1 MEFLQASNLSEN
13 FKPDGRLFDMD
24 GRMPCDMSA
33 REMTVIDEDVA
44 VLDDGRLV
52 MFGQENRTTGGV
64 HGRLTFTSPEYC
76 IDRVSLVDGITVN
89 AKATTTTEAARTTT
103 TTTTTST
110 ASTTTAE
117 AAAANGSR
125 INSSNGTSA
134 AVNNETLA
142 TYTYVALVC
151 RPCSRMTCVPKC
163 CGKGLMLAYQKNNKN
178 DVIGCRKVQSVVNA
192 TAAIHMKFVN
202 GTELRRECPFPT
214 PLLLV
219 VVVDRIRL
227 NSIGHCYGTVLGIFF
242 PLYILIKAVPKF
254 KLANFIFFTF
264 HLIRQ
269 RFVYAVLE
277 RVV

>member
-13 FKPDGRLFDMD
+13 FEPDGRLFDMD

-89 AKATTTTEAARTTT
+89 TKATTTTVALAV
-103 TTTTTST
+103 TTTTST
-110 ASTTTAE
+110 ASTTTA
-117 AAAANGSR
+117 AGVNGSR
-125 INSSNGTSA
+125 INSSDGTSA
-134 AVNNETLA
+134 AVNNETPS

-163 CGKGLMLAYQKNNKN
+163 CGKGLMLMYQKHNKN
-178 DVIGCRKVQSVVNA
+178 DVIGCRRVQSVVNA
-192 TAAIHMKFVN
+192 TAAIHMKLVN

-214 PLLLV
+214 PPFLTV
-219 VVVDRIRL
+219 VVVDRIRPY
-227 NSIGHCYGTVLGIFF
+227 NIVYCYDNVLGIFF
-242 PLYILIKAVPKF
+242 F
-254 KLANFIFFTF
+254 RFTF
-264 HLIRQ
+264 
-269 RFVYAVLE
+269 
-277 RVV
+277 

>member
-13 FKPDGRLFDMD
+13 FEPDGRLFDMD

-89 AKATTTTEAARTTT
+89 AKATTTTAAAGTTT
-103 TTTTTST
+103 TTTTAST
-110 ASTTTAE
+110 ASTTTAA

-125 INSSNGTSA
+125 INSSA
-134 AVNNETLA
+134 AVNNETQS

-163 CGKGLMLAYQKNNKN
+163 CGKGLMLKYQKNNKS
-178 DVIGCRKVQSVVNA
+178 DMIGCRKVQSVVNA
-192 TAAIHMKFVN
+192 TAAIHMKLVN
-202 GTELRRECPFPT
+202 GTELRRECPIPT
-214 PLLLV
+214 PPHLAAPS
-219 VVVDRIRL
+219 
-227 NSIGHCYGTVLGIFF
+227 SIAYDVI
-242 PLYILIKAVPKF
+242 II
-254 KLANFIFFTF
+254 
-264 HLIRQ
+264 
-269 RFVYAVLE
+269 
-277 RVV
+277 

>member
-1 MEFLQASNLSEN
+1 MEFLQASNLSKN
-13 FKPDGRLFDMD
+13 FEPDGWLFDMD

-64 HGRLTFTSPEYC
+64 HGRLTFTSTEYC

-89 AKATTTTEAARTTT
+89 AKATTTTAAARTTT

-110 ASTTTAE
+110 ASTTTAV
-117 AAAANGSR
+117 AVNGSR
-125 INSSNGTSA
+125 INSSA
-134 AVNNETLA
+134 AVNNEPPS

-163 CGKGLMLAYQKNNKN
+163 CGKGMMLMHQKHNKN
-178 DVIGCRKVQSVVNA
+178 DVIGCRRVQSVVNA

-202 GTELRRECPFPT
+202 GTELRRECPLPT
-214 PLLLV
+214 PPLLTI
-219 VVVDRIRL
+219 VVVDRIRPY
-227 NSIGHCYGTVLGIFF
+227 NIVIAMTSF
-242 PLYILIKAVPKF
+242 
-254 KLANFIFFTF
+254 
-264 HLIRQ
+264 
-269 RFVYAVLE
+269 
-277 RVV
+277 